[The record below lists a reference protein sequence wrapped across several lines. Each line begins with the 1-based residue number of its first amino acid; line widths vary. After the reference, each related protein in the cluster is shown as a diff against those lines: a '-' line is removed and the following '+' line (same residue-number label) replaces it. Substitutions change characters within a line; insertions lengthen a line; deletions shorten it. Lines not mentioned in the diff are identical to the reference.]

1 MSADYDNGYLD
12 GLLGAPLRG
21 ETDEYIL
28 GHLDGADARQMDV

>member
-1 MSADYDNGYLD
+1 MNADYDNGFLD

-28 GHLDGADARQMDV
+28 GHLDGEEASVR